1 MTDEVLRQI
10 IRDAMIRLIDGK
22 PLRSDGK
29 LTVKSLAEEAGV
41 KRWILTHKFTDLQEE
56 FKAKIEGLGGEPQ
69 EVLKLRGQ
77 LTERDEVI
85 SRLRLGIRV
94 LTNDRQQLQRV
105 VNVLS
110 LELQNG
116 RNDHSKVVGF
126 RRTKNSIEDP

>member
-10 IRDAMIRLIDGK
+10 IRDAMIRLIVGK
-22 PLRSDGK
+22 PIRSDGK

-41 KRWILTHKFTDLQEE
+41 KRWVLTHKFTDLQEE

-69 EVLKLRGQ
+69 EVLKLRRQ

-85 SRLRLGIRV
+85 SRLRLEIRV
-94 LTNDRQQLQRV
+94 LTNDRQQLERV

-126 RRTKNSIEDP
+126 VVPKIR

>member
-1 MTDEVLRQI
+1 MTDELLRQS
-10 IRDAMIRLIDGK
+10 IRDAMTRLLDGK

-41 KRWILTHKFTDLQEE
+41 KRWILTHKYTDLQEE
-56 FKAKIEGLGGEPQ
+56 FKAKIEGLDGEPK

-77 LTERDEVI
+77 LKERDEVI
-85 SRLRLGIRV
+85 SRLRLAIRM
-94 LTNDRQQLQRV
+94 LTSDRQQLERV

-116 RNDHSKVVGF
+116 RNDPSKVVGF
-126 RRTKNSIEDP
+126 RRAKNSIEDS

>member
-10 IRDAMIRLIDGK
+10 IRDAMIRLIAGK

-69 EVLKLRGQ
+69 EVLKLRRQ

-85 SRLRLGIRV
+85 SRLRLEIRM
-94 LTNDRQQLQRV
+94 LTNDRQRLERV

-116 RNDHSKVVGF
+116 RHDPSKVVGF
-126 RRTKNSIEDP
+126 RRTKNSIEDS